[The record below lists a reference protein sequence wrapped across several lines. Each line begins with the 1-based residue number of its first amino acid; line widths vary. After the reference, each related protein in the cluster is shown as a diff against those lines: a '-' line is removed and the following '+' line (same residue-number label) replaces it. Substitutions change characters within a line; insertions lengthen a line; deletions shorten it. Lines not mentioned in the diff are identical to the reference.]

1 MNIKTEIAMNKN
13 KRDFTEGPLFF
24 KIFLFALPIMATGLL
39 QVFYNMA
46 DKIVVGRFSGDPLA
60 LAAVGSVGTLNTLL
74 VNLTLGIAVGGGIV
88 VSQLFGAKKHSEV
101 SDAVHTALT
110 FSVFAGLFMG
120 ALGFIISPYVL
131 ELLGTKPEL
140 IDNANL
146 YFRITML
153 GFPASMIYNFAASI
167 IRSVGDSKTPLI
179 ILSISGLL
187 NVLLN
192 ILFVLAFHMTV
203 DGVAY
208 ATVLSQVASAV
219 MIVWVFFIRK
229 DECYALKPRRLRIHK
244 PHLLRML
251 RIGIPS
257 GLTSSVYSI
266 ANLALTGAVN
276 TFSPAVVSA
285 NSIAGSV
292 EGFTYTAMNCFQ
304 QSSMTF
310 TGQNFGAKRYDRV
323 RRVYFYSLIQVLLI
337 GIFMGQIQLAF
348 GEELA
353 LLYIDPTDPNRAEVL
368 AHTMDILKVIL
379 STYFLCGILEVS
391 SGALRGLGCT
401 MVTMIVS
408 FIFACGVRLSY
419 IFLVFF
425 NVDALDTIGELNYAF
440 PISWTTTIIAYLVAM
455 AIVWRR
461 FGISK
466 KGQNKQIIVN

>member
-1 MNIKTEIAMNKN
+1 MSKN

-24 KIFLFALPIMATGLL
+24 RIFLFALPIMATGLL

-88 VSQLFGAKKHSEV
+88 VSQLFGAKQENDV

-110 FSVFAGLFMG
+110 FSVFAGIVMG
-120 ALGFIISPYVL
+120 AIGFFISPYVL
-131 ELLGTKPEL
+131 ELLGTKAEL
-140 IDNANL
+140 IDSANL

-153 GFPASMIYNFAASI
+153 GFPASMVYNFAASI

-208 ATVLSQVASAV
+208 ATVLSQLASAV
-219 MIVWVFFIRK
+219 MIVVVFIKRRR
-229 DECYALKPRRLRIHK
+229 ECYGLSLRKLRIHK

-266 ANLALTGAVN
+266 ANLALTGAIN
-276 TFSPAVVSA
+276 TFPPAAVSA
-285 NSIAGSV
+285 NSIASSV

-310 TGQNFGAKRYDRV
+310 TGQNFGAKKYDRV
-323 RRVYFYSLIQVLLI
+323 KRVYFYSLIQVLVI
-337 GIFMGQIQLAF
+337 GIFMGQIQLIF

-353 LLYIDPTDPNRAEVL
+353 MLYIDPTDPNRTEVL
-368 AHTMDILKVIL
+368 AYTMDIIKVIL
-379 STYFLCGILEVS
+379 TTYFLCGILEVS
-391 SGALRGLGCT
+391 SGALRGLGCS

-408 FIFACGVRLSY
+408 LIFACGVRLSY
-419 IFLVFF
+419 IFFIFF

-440 PISWTTTIIAYLVAM
+440 PISWATTAIAYLIAI

-466 KGQNKQIIVN
+466 RKAKKEQVVN

>member
-1 MNIKTEIAMNKN
+1 MTKN

-24 KIFLFALPIMATGLL
+24 RIFFFALPIMATGLL

-46 DKIVVGRFSGDPLA
+46 DKIVVGRFSGDTLA

-88 VSQLFGAKKHSEV
+88 VSQLFGAKQEKEV

-120 ALGFIISPYVL
+120 TVGFAISPYVL
-131 ELLGTKPEL
+131 QLLGTKAEL
-140 IDNANL
+140 IDSANL

-179 ILSISGLL
+179 ILSTSGLL

-192 ILFVLAFHMTV
+192 MLFVIVFHMTV

-208 ATVLSQVASAV
+208 ATVLSQVLSAV
-219 MIVWVFFIRK
+219 MIIIVFLRRK
-229 DECYALKPRRLRIHK
+229 DECYALHPKKLRIHK
-244 PHLLRML
+244 HHLFRML

-266 ANLALTGAVN
+266 ANLALTGAIN
-276 TFSPAVVSA
+276 TFPKEVVSA
-285 NSIAGSV
+285 NSIASSV

-310 TGQNFGAKRYDRV
+310 TGQTFGAKKYDRV
-323 RRVYFYSLIQVLLI
+323 RRVYFYSLVQVLTI
-337 GIFMGQIQLAF
+337 GILMGQMQLAF
-348 GEELA
+348 GEELS
-353 LLYIDPTDPNRAEVL
+353 LLYIDPADPDKAAVL

-391 SGALRGLGCT
+391 SGALRGLGCS

-408 FIFACGVRLSY
+408 LIFACGVRLSF
-419 IFLVFF
+419 IFFVFF
-425 NVDALDTIGELNYAF
+425 NVDSLNTIGELNYAF
-440 PISWTTTIIAYLVAM
+440 PVSWATTVVAYLVAM
-455 AIVWRR
+455 AVVWRK
-461 FGISK
+461 FGIAKRAK
-466 KGQNKQIIVN
+466 KGKIVT

>member
-1 MNIKTEIAMNKN
+1 MNKN

-46 DKIVVGRFSGDPLA
+46 DTIIVGRSVDPLA

-88 VSQLFGAKKHSEV
+88 VSQLFGAKQEKEV

-120 ALGFIISPYVL
+120 TVGFAISPYVL
-131 ELLGTKPEL
+131 QLLGTKAEL
-140 IDNANL
+140 IDSANL

-153 GFPASMIYNFAASI
+153 GFPASMVYNFAASI

-208 ATVLSQVASAV
+208 ATVISQLASAV
-219 MIVWVFFIRK
+219 MIVVVFIKRRR
-229 DECYALKPRRLRIHK
+229 ECYGLSLRKLRINK

-266 ANLALTGAVN
+266 ANLALTGAIN
-276 TFSPAVVSA
+276 TFPPAAVSA

-310 TGQNFGAKRYDRV
+310 TGQNFGAKKYDRV
-323 RRVYFYSLIQVLLI
+323 KRVYLYSLIQVLVI
-337 GIFMGQIQLAF
+337 GIFMGQIQLIF

-353 LLYIDPTDPNRAEVL
+353 MLYIDPTDPNRTEVL
-368 AHTMDILKVIL
+368 AYTMDIIKVIL
-379 STYFLCGILEVS
+379 TTYFLCGILEVS
-391 SGALRGLGCT
+391 SGALRGLGCS

-408 FIFACGVRLSY
+408 LIFACGVRLSY
-419 IFLVFF
+419 IFFIFF

-440 PISWTTTIIAYLVAM
+440 PISWATTAIAYLIAI

-466 KGQNKQIIVN
+466 RKAKKEQVVN

>member
-1 MNIKTEIAMNKN
+1 MSKN

-24 KIFLFALPIMATGLL
+24 RIFLFALPIMATGLL

-88 VSQLFGAKKHSEV
+88 VSQLFGAKQENDV

-110 FSVFAGLFMG
+110 FSVFAGIVMG
-120 ALGFIISPYVL
+120 AIGFFISPYVL
-131 ELLGTKPEL
+131 ELLGTKAEL

-179 ILSISGLL
+179 ILSLSGLL

-192 ILFVLAFHMTV
+192 ILFVMAFNMTV

-208 ATVLSQVASAV
+208 ATVLSQLTSAV
-219 MIVWVFFIRK
+219 MIIIVFIKRK
-229 DECYALKPRRLRIHK
+229 GECYALHVRELRIYK
-244 PHLLRML
+244 VHLLRML

-266 ANLALTGAVN
+266 ANLALTGAIN
-276 TFSPAVVSA
+276 TFPPSAVSA
-285 NSIAGSV
+285 NSIASSV

-310 TGQNFGAKRYDRV
+310 TGQNFGAKKYDRV
-323 RRVYFYSLIQVLLI
+323 KRVYLYSLIQVVLI
-337 GIFMGQIQLAF
+337 GFTMGQIQLIF

-353 LLYIDPTDPNRAEVL
+353 MLYIDPTDPNRTEVI
-368 AHTMDILKVIL
+368 AYTMDIIKVIL
-379 STYFLCGILEVS
+379 TTYFLCGILEVS
-391 SGALRGLGCT
+391 SGSLRGLGCT

-419 IFLVFF
+419 IFFVFF

-440 PISWTTTIIAYLVAM
+440 PISWATTVIAYLIAI

-461 FGISK
+461 FGISRRRAK
-466 KGQNKQIIVN
+466 NTNIAN

>member
-1 MNIKTEIAMNKN
+1 MSKN

-24 KIFLFALPIMATGLL
+24 RIFLFALPIMATGLL

-88 VSQLFGAKKHSEV
+88 VSQLFGAKQENDV

-110 FSVFAGLFMG
+110 FSVFAGIVMG
-120 ALGFIISPYVL
+120 AIGFFISPYVL
-131 ELLGTKPEL
+131 ELLGTKAEL

-179 ILSISGLL
+179 ILSASGLL

-208 ATVLSQVASAV
+208 ATVLSQIASAV
-219 MIVWVFFIRK
+219 MLITVFIKRGG
-229 DECYALKPRRLRIHK
+229 ECYGLSLRKLRIHK

-266 ANLALTGAVN
+266 ANLALTGAIN
-276 TFSPAVVSA
+276 TFPPAAVSA
-285 NSIAGSV
+285 NSIASSV

-310 TGQNFGAKRYDRV
+310 TGQNFGAKKYDRV
-323 RRVYFYSLIQVLLI
+323 RRVYFYSLIQVLAI
-337 GIFMGQIQLAF
+337 GIFMGQLQLLF
-348 GEELA
+348 GEQLS
-353 LLYIDPTDPNRAEVL
+353 LLYIDPNDPNRQEVL
-368 AHTMDILKVIL
+368 AYTMDILKVIL

-391 SGALRGLGCT
+391 SGSLRGLGCS

-408 FIFACGVRLSY
+408 LIFACGVRLSY
-419 IFLVFF
+419 IFFIFF

-440 PISWTTTIIAYLVAM
+440 PISWATTAIAYIVAIL
-455 AIVWRR
+455 IVWRR
-461 FGISK
+461 LGITKKKSK
-466 KGQNKQIIVN
+466 REIIVN